1 LDLPVTNFSSGVVVI
16 CEFLMTG
23 RTPEEW
29 NEMFPPE
36 DEE

>member
-1 LDLPVTNFSSGVVVI
+1 VIVI

-23 RTPEEW
+23 CTPEEW